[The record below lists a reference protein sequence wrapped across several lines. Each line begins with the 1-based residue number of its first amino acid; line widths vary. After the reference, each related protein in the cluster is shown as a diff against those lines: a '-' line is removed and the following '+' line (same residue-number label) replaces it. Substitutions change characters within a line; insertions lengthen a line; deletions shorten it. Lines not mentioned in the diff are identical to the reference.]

1 MNFAGR
7 SGIDWGN
14 WMAETGLNGP
24 FPLKAVEIDSEI
36 TQTSPG
42 VYVLDRSHEEGPFH
56 ISYVGRSDTDL
67 RARLHEHAG
76 KYRRFK
82 YAYHSSPEEAFAS
95 ECRLYHEFN
104 PPSTIAHP
112 PRPIGAKWKCALCK
126 VFG

>member
-1 MNFAGR
+1 
-7 SGIDWGN
+7 
-14 WMAETGLNGP
+14 MAETGLNGP
-24 FPLKAVEIDSEI
+24 FPLKALDIDSEI

-82 YAYHSSPEEAFAS
+82 YAYHSSPEEAFTT

-112 PRPIGAKWKCALCK
+112 PRPIGAKWKCAVCK